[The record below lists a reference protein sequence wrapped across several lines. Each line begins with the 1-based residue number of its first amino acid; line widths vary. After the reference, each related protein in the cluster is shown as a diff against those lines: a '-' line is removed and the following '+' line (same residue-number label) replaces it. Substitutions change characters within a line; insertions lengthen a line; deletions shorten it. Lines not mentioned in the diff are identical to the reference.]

1 VDEDEQKV
9 KLLNNG
15 VAPLFEPGL
24 NGLISRNI
32 SQKRLKYTTDL
43 ASALKGAD
51 FVLITFDTPVDEN
64 DEIDL
69 TCILKTTNSL
79 SNMLEPQSIVIIC
92 SQVPVGTCNKIKSV
106 IQEKNSNLLFDV
118 AYVPENL
125 RLGQAISRFIAPEAL
140 VFGADNNP
148 TLDRVDQFFS
158 IIKCPKIKM
167 DLRSAEMS
175 KHALNAYLATSISF
189 ANEIGNLC
197 DAVGADMLKVA
208 EALRLDSRI
217 GAKALLNPGLGFS
230 GGTLARDVKVLQKL
244 GKEVDVETQLINGVI
259 EVNQKQNKKIAL
271 SLEKLFGKIE
281 NRTITILGLT
291 YKAGT
296 STLRRSVSLEIIRD
310 LVARGAKIKAYDPM
324 ADLEELKS
332 RNFDFCDN
340 PIVAA
345 EKSDA
350 VIFITEW
357 PEFKSLDFIKLKS
370 VMKNPVII
378 DPQNILDGN
387 ALRKLGFTY
396 LGTGRGTRT
405 NLKLDGL

>member
-1 VDEDEQKV
+1 
-9 KLLNNG
+9 
-15 VAPLFEPGL
+15 
-24 NGLISRNI
+24 
-32 SQKRLKYTTDL
+32 
-43 ASALKGAD
+43 
-51 FVLITFDTPVDEN
+51 
-64 DEIDL
+64 
-69 TCILKTTNSL
+69 
-79 SNMLEPQSIVIIC
+79 
-92 SQVPVGTCNKIKSV
+92 
-106 IQEKNSNLLFDV
+106 
-118 AYVPENL
+118 
-125 RLGQAISRFIAPEAL
+125 
-140 VFGADNNP
+140 
-148 TLDRVDQFFS
+148 
-158 IIKCPKIKM
+158 M

-217 GAKALLNPGLGFS
+217 GAKAPLNPGLGFS

-244 GKEVDVETQLINGVI
+244 GKEVDIETQLINSVI